1 MVFVERLDREKWEK
15 VSDEDL
21 VGRIRCGETALY
33 EIVMRRYNQR
43 IYRVAR
49 AILRNDADAEDVM
62 QEAYVR
68 AYEHLNDFAREAKF
82 ATWLTKIAIYEAFA
96 RLRKRAM
103 TTVPKSITDVDLHIM
118 NKVQTNDRD
127 PERQAYDLELK
138 SVLEHAIEALP
149 EAYRSVF
156 MLRVVEGLDV
166 SETAASLDIGVEAV
180 KTRLHRG
187 RALLRKEL
195 ERRVGIAAPQLFE
208 FHLSRCD
215 RVVEGVMRRI
225 NRGGAPEAA

>member
-156 MLRVVEGLDV
+156 ML
-166 SETAASLDIGVEAV
+166 
-180 KTRLHRG
+180 
-187 RALLRKEL
+187 
-195 ERRVGIAAPQLFE
+195 
-208 FHLSRCD
+208 
-215 RVVEGVMRRI
+215 
-225 NRGGAPEAA
+225 